1 MKEEEFLRNEKERS
15 RGLCSFSGNSE
26 NQITF
31 SSTQIPYRPMGNS
44 GYGLF
49 LTAKPSKCNKIC
61 IKIDTSD
68 TTNLNAAPW
77 CSNDNSMVLMLLS
90 SCKYYE
96 HAFSCIYNTTCVPEE
111 ESFRACAPTV
121 HTYSLWK
128 HLRRLI
134 LMVFVPFMTKCICI
148 VKHSSPEG
156 EASVCLSEP

>member
-1 MKEEEFLRNEKERS
+1 MKEEEFLRNEKERTKRS
-15 RGLCSFSGNSE
+15 LLIFWKLRKSNYVFINANSIQTNE
-26 NQITF
+26 KF
-31 SSTQIPYRPMGNS
+31 RLRSVFNS
-44 GYGLF
+44 
-49 LTAKPSKCNKIC
+49 KKCNKIC

-96 HAFSCIYNTTCVPEE
+96 HAFSCIYNTTCVPGE

-121 HTYSLWK
+121 HTYSLRK